1 MIDKVRIDD
10 DEVTRFMDFYGIFS
24 ESYRLAFNIATQ
36 FPMRQEEFDV

>member
-24 ESYRLAFNIATQ
+24 ESYRLAFNIAT
-36 FPMRQEEFDV
+36 PMRQEEFDV